1 MDKMIVKEVLYATG
15 GKLLAGSEDT
25 VISRVTTDSREV
37 QPGDLFIPLIG
48 ERFDAHKFLPQAAEN
63 GASAVLVS
71 EESAAGGL
79 PGVTAVMVPD
89 TLTAMQDL
97 AKYYLRKIDVKKIS
111 VTGSV
116 GKTTTRDM
124 IYYIC
129 SERFK
134 TGRPQKNY
142 NNQVGVPLTIF
153 SLDSS
158 YEMAVFEEGMD
169 NFGQIHRLS
178 DIIRPDTAVITNIGI
193 SHIENLK
200 TRENIMKAKME
211 VADYMGA
218 DSTLVINASCDL
230 LKRDKI
236 DGSYKVVTCG
246 KAEDGDM
253 DYAVSGLEDRGMDG
267 FSFMLDTPEGSRRI
281 DMKVPGAHNDVN
293 AALAAAACMEMGLT
307 LDEVAAGLRNLQLT
321 GNRLKL
327 RRAGRMRIIDDTYN
341 AAPAS
346 MESAINTLMHT
357 EGRRRV
363 AVLGGMNELGPETE
377 KAHREVGRYAAE
389 AGVDMLIGVGEKTL
403 PMIDAA
409 RENGMLLASWYR
421 NNDELLADSDRMFLP
436 GDTVLI
442 KGSNATGLEAVAD
455 EIVKRHWR

>member
-1 MDKMIVKEVLYATG
+1 
-15 GKLLAGSEDT
+15 
-25 VISRVTTDSREV
+25 
-37 QPGDLFIPLIG
+37 
-48 ERFDAHKFLPQAAEN
+48 
-63 GASAVLVS
+63 
-71 EESAAGGL
+71 
-79 PGVTAVMVPD
+79 
-89 TLTAMQDL
+89 
-97 AKYYLRKIDVKKIS
+97 
-111 VTGSV
+111 
-116 GKTTTRDM
+116 
-124 IYYIC
+124 
-129 SERFK
+129 
-134 TGRPQKNY
+134 
-142 NNQVGVPLTIF
+142 
-153 SLDSS
+153 
-158 YEMAVFEEGMD
+158 
-169 NFGQIHRLS
+169 
-178 DIIRPDTAVITNIGI
+178 
-193 SHIENLK
+193 
-200 TRENIMKAKME
+200 
-211 VADYMGA
+211 
-218 DSTLVINASCDL
+218 
-230 LKRDKI
+230 
-236 DGSYKVVTCG
+236 
-246 KAEDGDM
+246 
-253 DYAVSGLEDRGMDG
+253 
-267 FSFMLDTPEGSRRI
+267 
-281 DMKVPGAHNDVN
+281 
-293 AALAAAACMEMGLT
+293 MEMGLT